1 MKKEQ
6 LWSYFFN
13 MFANQDQFVIYQVK
27 TKPIISIEIN
37 YSLSI

>member
-13 MFANQDQFVIYQVK
+13 MFANQDQFVVYQVEK
-27 TKPIISIEIN
+27 KFQ
-37 YSLSI
+37 LK